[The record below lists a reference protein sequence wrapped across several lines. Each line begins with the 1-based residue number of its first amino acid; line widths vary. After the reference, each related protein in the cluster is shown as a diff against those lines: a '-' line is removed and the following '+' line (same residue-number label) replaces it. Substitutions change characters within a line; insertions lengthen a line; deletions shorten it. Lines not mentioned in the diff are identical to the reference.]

1 MPIRFNLR
9 DDDEQTEQQYKRAKK
24 SSEIPPRDANDL
36 HKKLLNWLVTYND
49 LIKEKKQS
57 VNIEIIQNK
66 VLQLFE
72 KAIQYYH
79 QYPKFWNANDISYF
93 FLPVYESN
101 KKLFDSI
108 ENIGN
113 KIDSLKRYVDEKSML
128 DSYLAP
134 SKMDQSQMTVLN
146 LDSLSNEDIM
156 TIVSDWLPNQVI
168 KIGPFHFYYLL
179 KDLYKDEIWKE
190 LTGFIAEQS
199 DAVACRGELNEDYLK
214 YYYKKTVD
222 IIVLCTTYNPEL
234 YNEHKMDLINGVFY
248 AGFTGKFGGKKKNQK
263 IVMDNES
270 AYIIATCFREIKGDL
285 KIKVGLLMR
294 CLGLSLLKRLGKKNI
309 YTEAVNDK
317 LAKYYQTLGFELTS
331 MTVPLACDKINP
343 YEVHIDNKETL
354 DKLYQSIEEK
364 EEELKDDEDDSL
376 LYFMRICNYDQ
387 RKICFQAI
395 DSLRKEIKNI
405 SEKHLVHDYKPS
417 ELLQV
422 ELEWK
427 KQ

>member
-1 MPIRFNLR
+1 
-9 DDDEQTEQQYKRAKK
+9 
-24 SSEIPPRDANDL
+24 
-36 HKKLLNWLVTYND
+36 
-49 LIKEKKQS
+49 
-57 VNIEIIQNK
+57 
-66 VLQLFE
+66 
-72 KAIQYYH
+72 
-79 QYPKFWNANDISYF
+79 
-93 FLPVYESN
+93 
-101 KKLFDSI
+101 
-108 ENIGN
+108 
-113 KIDSLKRYVDEKSML
+113 
-128 DSYLAP
+128 
-134 SKMDQSQMTVLN
+134 
-146 LDSLSNEDIM
+146 
-156 TIVSDWLPNQVI
+156 
-168 KIGPFHFYYLL
+168 
-179 KDLYKDEIWKE
+179 
-190 LTGFIAEQS
+190 
-199 DAVACRGELNEDYLK
+199 
-214 YYYKKTVD
+214 
-222 IIVLCTTYNPEL
+222 
-234 YNEHKMDLINGVFY
+234 
-248 AGFTGKFGGKKKNQK
+248 
-263 IVMDNES
+263 
-270 AYIIATCFREIKGDL
+270 
-285 KIKVGLLMR
+285 
-294 CLGLSLLKRLGKKNI
+294 LGKKNI